1 MNILIAK
8 RFVLTFES
16 GVIVIKHWKIHNLIQ
31 KDRYKETKYLDE
43 KSTLTVDK
51 RGAYTECIQDVSKVD
66 TKCIQDVSKVEPQ
79 VRLGKSSLVK
89 DSLVEG
95 SEVEPTAATAEVFVD
110 KNVENSVENSP
121 KVSPDD
127 RLTPLHGPLG
137 KGVVHISNRQM
148 EDLLNRIGIDGFDY
162 YTERLANFI
171 IKNNANVKNHYEMI
185 LKWYEEDS
193 AVRGDKA

>member
-1 MNILIAK
+1 
-8 RFVLTFES
+8 V
-16 GVIVIKHWKIHNLIQ
+16 
-31 KDRYKETKYLDE
+31 
-43 KSTLTVDK
+43 
-51 RGAYTECIQDVSKVD
+51 TEECQH
-66 TKCIQDVSKVEPQ
+66 
-79 VRLGKSSLVK
+79 RLGKSSLVKDSLVK

-95 SEVEPTAATAEVFVD
+95 SEVEPTAATAEVRVD
-110 KNVENSVENSP
+110 KNVENSP
-121 KVSPDD
+121 RPDPYD
-127 RLTPLHGPLG
+127 RLIPLHGPLG